1 MKTLVRISSYLLV
14 LVIGL
19 GTGYYFGTE
28 INRARSLAFDM
39 VEVEYFGAYI
49 GMQMSEGTDAS
60 REEALHAFLAL
71 NEKRRVRPSEFF
83 TERILATDSALAYAR
98 LAALAQK
105 RGATQEAQQYL
116 NRAASFCPQ
125 IGWQECSAEKITYMV
140 QRLDKQGIF
149 KKGLKSEPHAQPIA
163 PVGRSAGKPAPRP

>member
-1 MKTLVRISSYLLV
+1 MKTLLRIVSHLLF

-19 GTGYYFGTE
+19 GAGFYFGS
-28 INRARSLAFDM
+28 RVSQASAFAFDM
-39 VEVEYFGAYI
+39 VEVGYYAAHME
-49 GMQMSEGTDAS
+49 MQFSEGTDAA
-60 REEALHAFLAL
+60 REEVIHTFLAL
-71 NEKRRVRPSEFF
+71 NEKRKARPSEFF
-83 TERILATDSALAYAR
+83 TEKMLATDSALAYGR

-105 RGATQEAQQYL
+105 RGAIQEAQQYL

-149 KKGLKSEPHAQPIA
+149 KEGAEK
-163 PVGRSAGKPAPRP
+163 

>member
-1 MKTLVRISSYLLV
+1 MKTLLRIASYLLV

-39 VEVEYFGAYI
+39 VEVGYYGAHME
-49 GMQMSEGTDAS
+49 MQFSEGTDAA
-60 REEALHAFLAL
+60 REEVIHTFLAL
-71 NEKRRVRPSEFF
+71 NEKRKSRPSEFF
-83 TERILATDSALAYAR
+83 TEQMLATDSALAYGR

-105 RGATQEAQQYL
+105 RGAIQEAQQYL

-149 KKGLKSEPHAQPIA
+149 REVAEK
-163 PVGRSAGKPAPRP
+163 